1 MERASKGP
9 HLQKGISWNSLASE
23 DSVFVPVFIQP
34 KGDASVEELWVETTD
49 ALEGGAFGIVH
60 VVDVPGADEL

>member
-9 HLQKGISWNSLASE
+9 HLQKGISWTSLASE
-23 DSVFVPVFIQP
+23 DSVFVPVFLRP
-34 KGDASVEELWVETTD
+34 TDNESPEELWAATAD

-60 VVDVPGADEL
+60 VVDVAGPDET